1 MKENFGIIVVLVL
14 MFASIGGKALELQNK
29 QGQERHYNQIKH
41 QSFKPNANHRDTP
54 YWNYETI
61 MTGQKGVFDLME
73 KYMEDDVAK
82 KMLAEVP

>member
-1 MKENFGIIVVLVL
+1 
-14 MFASIGGKALELQNK
+14 
-29 QGQERHYNQIKH
+29 
-41 QSFKPNANHRDTP
+41 
-54 YWNYETI
+54 